1 MILQIYPEN
10 PQPRLIQQAVTI
22 LRKGGVII
30 YPTDTVYGLGCD
42 INSKKGIEQI
52 CKIKHLNPKK
62 AEFSI
67 ICQSISDI
75 SNYTNHINN
84 ASFKLLKQ
92 NLPGAFTFILK
103 AGNDLP
109 ATFRKSKKTIGIRIP
124 QNKIALEIAKELGN
138 PIISTSLNK
147 FEDDIREYYT
157 NPELIHERYEK
168 VVNLVIDGGIG
179 GLKPSTVVNLS
190 DNEVEILRQGL
201 GDLNY

>member
-1 MILQIYPEN
+1 MIVKIHPDN
-10 PQPRLIQQAVTI
+10 PQQRLIQQAVNI

-67 ICQSISDI
+67 ICQSISNI

-84 ASFKLLKQ
+84 ASFKVLKQ
-92 NLPGAFTFILK
+92 NLPGAFTFILR

-109 ATFRKSKKTIGIRIP
+109 STFRKSKKTIGIRIP
-124 QNKIALEIAKELGN
+124 NNQIALDIAKELGN

-157 NPELIHERYEK
+157 NPELIHDRYEK
-168 VVNLVIDGGIG
+168 LVDLVIDGGEG
-179 GLKPSTVVNLS
+179 GLHPSTVVNLA
-190 DNEVEILRQGL
+190 DDDVEILRQGL
-201 GDLNY
+201 GELNY

>member
-1 MILQIYPEN
+1 MILQIHPEN